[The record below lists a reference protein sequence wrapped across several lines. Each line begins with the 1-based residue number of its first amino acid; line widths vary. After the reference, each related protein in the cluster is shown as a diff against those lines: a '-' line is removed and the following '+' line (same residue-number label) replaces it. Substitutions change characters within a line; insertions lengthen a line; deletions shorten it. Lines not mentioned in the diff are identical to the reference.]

1 MKALRALFTVVI
13 GLTLL
18 TAGVALG
25 APSLFTT
32 VDTVQTYTYSNV
44 TAADNNAILSR
55 KGILGRV
62 TINSVTTSGTI
73 TIYDNT
79 TCAGTKIA
87 TIASPF
93 VGMSLP
99 YGIWF
104 TTGLCINTGASTNMD
119 LTVSYK

>member
-1 MKALRALFTVVI
+1 MKVLRTLIMAVVGLLVVVGAALA
-13 GLTLL
+13 
-18 TAGVALG
+18 

-32 VDTVQTYTYSNV
+32 VDTVQTYSYKNV
-44 TAADNNAILSR
+44 TAADNNIVAAG

-62 TINSVTTSGTI
+62 TINSVTTSGAI

-79 TCAGTKIA
+79 TCSGTKIA

>member
-1 MKALRALFTVVI
+1 MKVLR
-13 GLTLL
+13 TLL
-18 TAGVALG
+18 TVVLGLLLAAGVALA
-25 APSLFTT
+25 APSLFAT
-32 VDTVQTYTYSNV
+32 VDTVQTYSYVNV
-44 TAADNNAILSR
+44 TAADNNAVKSG
-55 KGILGRV
+55 KGILGRL

-79 TCAGTKIA
+79 TCAGTTIA

-104 TTGLCINTGASTNMD
+104 TTGLCINTGASTDMD

>member
-1 MKALRALFTVVI
+1 MKTLRALFPVVA
-13 GLTLL
+13 GLLLL
-18 TAGVALG
+18 TAGVALA

-62 TINSVTTSGTI
+62 TINSVTTSGAI

-99 YGIWF
+99 YGVWF
-104 TTGLCINTGASTNMD
+104 TTGLCINTGSSTNMD

>member
-1 MKALRALFTVVI
+1 MKKLRALYAVVV
-13 GLTLL
+13 LL
-18 TAGVALG
+18 LIVSGAALA
-25 APSLFTT
+25 APSNFTT
-32 VDTVQTYTYSNV
+32 VDTVQTYSYSNV
-44 TAADNNAILSR
+44 TAADNNVVKSG

-79 TCAGTKIA
+79 VCAGTKIA

-99 YGIWF
+99 YGIWY
-104 TTGLCINTGASTNMD
+104 TTGLCINTGSSTNMD

>member
-1 MKALRALFTVVI
+1 MKRFRTLSVVVAAL
-13 GLTLL
+13 LL
-18 TAGVALG
+18 ITASLVLA
-25 APSLFTT
+25 APSLYTT

-44 TAADNNAILSR
+44 TAADNNAIKTG

-104 TTGLCINTGASTNMD
+104 TAGLCINTGSSTNMD